1 MGDEGVF
8 FGVVIL
14 ILGAVIDFVFMEPF
28 FLSLVTATPLTGW
41 NALTTFLF
49 LYGVPYAAS
58 CAMAGAIIGA
68 ILGAT

>member
-14 ILGAVIDFVFMEPF
+14 ILGVIIDFVFMEPF
-28 FLSLVTATPLTGW
+28 FLSLVAATPLAGW
-41 NALTTFLF
+41 NPLTTFLF

-58 CAMAGAIIGA
+58 CAIAGAIIGA